1 MQRQPTTTQAPQS
14 GGPDKTDLHFRD
26 QSEPNDGAS
35 RADGT
40 TLAFEG
46 HIGISAD
53 DDVDVGTDPYNRVG
67 RFRRTVR

>member
-1 MQRQPTTTQAPQS
+1 MQRQPTTNQAPQG

-46 HIGISAD
+46 HMGISGD
-53 DDVDVGTDPYNRVG
+53 DDVGTDPYNRIG
-67 RFRRTVR
+67 RFKRTVR